1 MPPQRWCPQEDRQWR
16 LDSSLYCM
24 MRSFG
29 VLTGI
34 DREVLKSIFLS
45 PPQGG
50 PTLSVRST
58 SPRCSL
64 PTFSPWSPS
73 SCNMSPMR
81 DTSRYTHPRENGHST
96 LRVLLSLEKNYEDL
110 ILLDFIPNGNMTV
123 WGNKAFILTWITSF
137 SLNTSMLIFTRLSH
151 LEQVHQLIMV
161 VQRACHVSHS
171 NSINNN
177 GVCCLTDKTI
187 IYTVILKTAYGSVL
201 RLCRAS
207 LGAAVPSSSVRLKH
221 LLYSLQLSCKYL
233 KILPKLV
240 MFQLSREEPK
250 LALYPYFVAGGLVT

>member
-16 LDSSLYCM
+16 LDSPLYCM

-29 VLTGI
+29 VLFIG
-34 DREVLKSIFLS
+34 REVLKSIFLS

-110 ILLDFIPNGNMTV
+110 ILFIPNGNMTV

-137 SLNTSMLIFTRLSH
+137 SLSTSRLIFYQTFTPGTSASAYNGCAEGMSCIPQQQYQQQWCVLFDRQNNYIHGDLKDCVWLCAAALPGEFGSCCSVFFS
-151 LEQVHQLIMV
+151 ETQTSV
-161 VQRACHVSHS
+161 VQPPA
-171 NSINNN
+171 
-177 GVCCLTDKTI
+177 
-187 IYTVILKTAYGSVL
+187 VL
-201 RLCRAS
+201 QIS
-207 LGAAVPSSSVRLKH
+207 
-221 LLYSLQLSCKYL
+221 
-233 KILPKLV
+233 
-240 MFQLSREEPK
+240 
-250 LALYPYFVAGGLVT
+250 

>member
-1 MPPQRWCPQEDRQWR
+1 MDHKFLPQ
-16 LDSSLYCM
+16 YIK
-24 MRSFG
+24 
-29 VLTGI
+29 V
-34 DREVLKSIFLS
+34 
-45 PPQGG
+45 
-50 PTLSVRST
+50 
-58 SPRCSL
+58 
-64 PTFSPWSPS
+64 
-73 SCNMSPMR
+73 
-81 DTSRYTHPRENGHST
+81 
-96 LRVLLSLEKNYEDL
+96 
-110 ILLDFIPNGNMTV
+110 DF
-123 WGNKAFILTWITSF
+123 
-137 SLNTSMLIFTRLSH
+137 FTRLSH
-151 LEQVHQLIMV
+151 LDQVHQFIMV